1 MLRNNLLRT
10 CLVLFALASCT
21 GENDKTVTWQE
32 SERDKTMQ
40 LRKQDINLTEQLFI
54 DAGLIDVH
62 TLDSTIQVDL
72 RYGTENNF
80 MGIDFY
86 GGLNKCYLQR
96 PVAEMLVKA
105 QQALKRRAPE
115 LSLVVW
121 DAARPLS
128 VQQKMWDLVVPP
140 PGMFKGYFVSNPSRG
155 SIHNYG
161 CAVDVT
167 LADLSGN
174 LLDMG
179 TDFDHFGPEA
189 YPVEEASLLKDGKL
203 TEEQVRNRKLLRSVM
218 YEAGFWTIQ
227 TEWWH
232 FNAMRRETASERF
245 RIIR

>member
-1 MLRNNLLRT
+1 MSGNSWLKI
-10 CLVLFALASCT
+10 CLVLFSLVSCKREYSET
-21 GENDKTVTWQE
+21 VIWVEGETDV
-32 SERDKTMQ
+32 TMQ
-40 LRKQDINLTEQLFI
+40 LRKSDINMTEQSFK

-62 TLDSTIQVDL
+62 ILDSTILVDL
-72 RYGTENNF
+72 RYGTANNF

-86 GGLNKCYLQR
+86 NGLNKCYLQR

-105 QQALKRRAPE
+105 QQSLKRRGQG

-140 PGMFKGYFVSNPSRG
+140 PGMFKGYFVSNPARG

-167 LADLSGN
+167 LADKSGN

-189 YPVEEASLLKDGKL
+189 YPVEEARMLKDAKL

-232 FNAMRRETASERF
+232 FNAMRREAASERF
-245 RIIR
+245 SIIR